1 MSKATEVNQVVAE
14 AIALVV
20 SQVPA
25 EMRKQVEAVLTN
37 VAVAQYQAG
46 YSAATKSALE
56 LVGAL

>member
-1 MSKATEVNQVVAE
+1 MSEVNQVVSE
-14 AIALVV
+14 ALALVV

-25 EMRKQVEAVLTN
+25 EMREQVQGILTS

-46 YSAATKSALE
+46 YRDATKSALE